1 MVDASPTFPEVLKKL
16 EEWMD
21 SHKLREI
28 EDGNVVEGLVNATW
42 VTDGVSHFYQL
53 RMLGNMHFWIKLMK

>member
-28 EDGNVVEGLVNATW
+28 EDGKVVEGLVNATW
-42 VTDGVSHFYQL
+42 VTDGVSVPISSLDGVIVSF
-53 RMLGNMHFWIKLMK
+53 G